1 MLLRLQAEAES
12 AQKVGQRGRGRELQD
27 RGVFDYSPNALIEPS
42 VSLVSLDHEQDV
54 DMVTRPAGIWHH

>member
-12 AQKVGQRGRGRELQD
+12 AQKVGRRGRGRELQD

-54 DMVTRPAGIWHH
+54 DTVTRPAGIWHH